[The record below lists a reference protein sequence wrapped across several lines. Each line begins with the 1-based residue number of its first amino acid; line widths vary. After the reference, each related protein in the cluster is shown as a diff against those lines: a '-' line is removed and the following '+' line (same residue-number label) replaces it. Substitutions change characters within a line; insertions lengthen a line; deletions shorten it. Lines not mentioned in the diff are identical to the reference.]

1 MENLREWVLKVAG
14 VIILISA
21 ADMIMLESE
30 MKKYIKPIL
39 GIILVITIVSPI
51 FKNMAKETSVFEEYS
66 MAYSN
71 KLIEKAKDK
80 QLEDISYLYEKKLS
94 EEARKLILE
103 QYGIKSKVLVTTTK
117 KIDDFGDIEG
127 IEIALE
133 NETDLKISKDELK
146 EYIER
151 TLGVSKSKIKVLAL
165 LK

>member
-1 MENLREWVLKVAG
+1 
-14 VIILISA
+14 
-21 ADMIMLESE
+21 

-146 EYIER
+146 EY
-151 TLGVSKSKIKVLAL
+151 L
-165 LK
+165 